1 MYLPFY
7 PIPASRVGC
16 DCNSKKTV
24 KKTKLSNNTLTHNFE
39 AATRLIFVTI
49 LVFIERIKEI
59 PHKLA
64 KLHLYL
70 LFKLTVLF
78 SSFPNDAPNKK
89 KMYKNITSNCC
100 RCRAGLGSRKKR
112 IETAPFA
119 SLTSVFGLF

>member
-16 DCNSKKTV
+16 DRYSKKTV

-49 LVFIERIKEI
+49 LVFIERVKEV
-59 PHKLA
+59 PHELA

-70 LFKLTVLF
+70 CFKFSFTAPF
-78 SSFPNDAPNKK
+78 SSFPNDAPNK

-100 RCRAGLGSRKKR
+100 RCRADLGSRE
-112 IETAPFA
+112 IE
-119 SLTSVFGLF
+119 